1 MCIRDREA
9 IDKKYYQLA
18 KSFNLSFETL
28 DLILDPMVKTGQEA
42 TGSMGDDTPL
52 SVLTER
58 YRGLHSF
65 FKQNFSQVTNPPIDS
80 LREQVVMSLK
90 TRLGNLGNIA
100 EEDSEQ
106 CNLVLLQSPIL
117 LDNELETLKEH
128 LGQLTTEIDC
138 TYDRNDETNFLNEIQ
153 RICSEA
159 EQAVRS

>member
-1 MCIRDREA
+1 
-9 IDKKYYQLA
+9 
-18 KSFNLSFETL
+18 
-28 DLILDPMVKTGQEA
+28 
-42 TGSMGDDTPL
+42 
-52 SVLTER
+52 
-58 YRGLHSF
+58 
-65 FKQNFSQVTNPPIDS
+65 
-80 LREQVVMSLK
+80 MSLK

-153 RICSEA
+153 RSVLA
-159 EQAVRS
+159 